1 MRINLKKLVFFFS
14 FFLLLLSEI
23 TVKAQEQ
30 DDNLPAF
37 QKELNQKFKAGV
49 NISFFENY
57 WKKQDYLLSNY
68 KKVMQKV
75 ELADKLGFTS
85 VRLPVA
91 FDNFLVSSTNTI
103 NKDLINELVEIYDY
117 VEKRNMNLIITYHY
131 GTLFKKENK
140 VKEVE
145 RIADMW
151 SQIIFDFKGRGYD
164 RLYFGLY
171 NEPRVSVEDWRYA
184 KNHLMKIL
192 RPKDLDRY
200 WIIGST
206 NYNGIDAMVHLKK
219 VPNDNKII
227 YTFHFY
233 QPYIFTHQGAS
244 WDPDKTY
251 LKVLPYPYTT
261 NEMPAKPNRSMTR
274 DMEYNYEHYSE
285 KASQNFIAQRLKI
298 VYDWMIE
305 NQVPVI
311 CTETGTIASVP
322 KQYRDSYFKDVFYVM
337 NWYGIPAMIWDLD
350 QTFKIVEGDN
360 IPLNSI
366 TNWIGGFQK

>member
-171 NEPRVSVEDWRYA
+171 NEPRVSVEDWRFA

-200 WIIGST
+200 WIVGST
-206 NYNGIDAMVHLKK
+206 NYNGIDAMIQLKK

-233 QPYIFTHQGAS
+233 QPYIFTHQGAA

-322 KQYRDSYFKDVFYVM
+322 KQYRDNYFKDVFYIM

>member
-1 MRINLKKLVFFFS
+1 MRINVKKLVFFFS

-49 NISFFENY
+49 NISYFENY
-57 WKKQDYLLSNY
+57 WKKEDYLLSNY
-68 KKVMQKV
+68 KKVMSKI
-75 ELADKLGFTS
+75 ELANKLGFTS

-91 FDNFLVSSTNTI
+91 FDNFLVSGTNTI

-171 NEPRVSVEDWRYA
+171 NEPRVSVEDWRFA
-184 KNHLMKIL
+184 KNQLMKIL

-200 WIIGST
+200 WIVGST
-206 NYNGIDAMVHLKK
+206 NYNGIDAMIQLKK

-251 LKVLPYPYTT
+251 LKVLPYPYTP
-261 NEMPAKPNRSMTR
+261 NEMPGKPNRSMTR